1 MNEIVSF
8 VNLLE
13 QEHDPVTLLACGG
26 LGKLKGVKRSYL
38 VGGRMVLSFE
48 FVDEAGEGQ
57 GGGFGGRCGLLH
69 FGF

>member
-8 VNLLE
+8 VNFLE
-13 QEHDPVTLLACGG
+13 QEHDPVTLLASGR
-26 LGKLKGVKRSYL
+26 LGELEGVEGSYFG
-38 VGGRMVLSFE
+38 GGRLVLAFE
-48 FVDEAGEGQ
+48 FVDEVGEGQ